1 MNPFYSDVDIDIEI
15 EEDIDIDLQDEL
27 SDIGSG
33 EAAFLLVYND
43 DINSF
48 DWVIQ
53 SFMEVLHYPADQA
66 EQLAHIIHFKGK
78 ATVKTAPLSVL
89 RPQKDALCDRKLS
102 AVIEGGKDDSDK

>member
-1 MNPFYSDVDIDIEI
+1 MNPFYSDVDIEV
-15 EEDIDIDLQDEL
+15 EEDIDIDLADEL

-33 EAAFLLVYND
+33 ETAFLIVYND

-53 SFMEVLHYPADQA
+53 SFMEVLNYPPDQS

-78 ATVKTAPLSVL
+78 ATVKTAPKSVL
-89 RPQKDALCDRKLS
+89 KPKKDALCERKLS
-102 AVIEGGKDDSDK
+102 AVIEGGEDDSDK